1 MRRHMILLLAGVAG
15 FSVAVVAGIAG
26 AKTFTLQ
33 MAKNAKVTNQAGT
46 TKHEAIAVTGLG
58 RAVYELTGDRPG
70 HPECKA
76 SNQCF
81 MFWPPVKVK
90 SARGL
95 TKAPGIKGKLG
106 LRRDDDHHGHDHRHH
121 DGHDDHHLRVPA
133 VLLAT
138 RPGTRRGRGRG
149 PGRGHAALL
158 LRGTR
163 GPSSPPS
170 YTS

>member
-1 MRRHMILLLAGVAG
+1 MILLLAGVAG

-106 LRRDDDHHGHDHRHH
+106 VWHRHGFIQLTLG
-121 DGHDDHHLRVPA
+121 GHPLYRYSGDSSRATAVGEGIKTFGGTWHVFVEGPIRQTIRVFE
-133 VLLAT
+133 VV
-138 RPGTRRGRGRG
+138 RGG
-149 PGRGHAALL
+149 
-158 LRGTR
+158 
-163 GPSSPPS
+163 
-170 YTS
+170 